1 MNKIKVKFWGVRGS
15 FPMPNNNDD
24 FGGNTSCVE
33 LRTSNNDLVIFDMGT
48 GLRALGSSLLSEN
61 NPPKDINIILS
72 HYHYDHILGFLMF
85 LPLFNKQF
93 NINIYGKAEND
104 IDLKSLFKEFLNPH
118 FWPVGMEMFEANIN
132 FINIKENDFLIGD
145 NVNVKTNLHGH
156 PGGALSL
163 RVESDDVAVVYI
175 TDCEHPT
182 SNLNQNVIDIS
193 SNADLLIHD
202 AQYTPEQMEN
212 HKGWGHSSWEQACM
226 VAKEAKVNRLAL
238 FHHNPDHGN
247 NKLEQIESNAKELFP
262 NSISAKEGMEINLPA
277 RVEETANI

>member
-15 FPMPNNNDD
+15 FPIPNNGDE

-33 LRTSNNDLVIFDMGT
+33 LRTSDNNLVIFDMGT
-48 GLRALGSSLLSEN
+48 GLRSLGLSLMSEQ
-61 NPPKDINIILS
+61 NPPRDINIILS

-85 LPLFNKQF
+85 LPLFDKRF
-93 NINIYGKAEND
+93 NINIYGKTEND
-104 IDLKSLFKEFLNPH
+104 IDLKSLFEKFFNPH
-118 FWPVGMEMFEANIN
+118 FWPVDMGMLEASIN
-132 FINIKENDFLIGD
+132 FINIKENNFLIG
-145 NVNVKTNLHGH
+145 NNISIKTNIHGH

-163 RVESDDVAVVYI
+163 RVESDDISVVYI

-202 AQYTPEQMEN
+202 AQYTPEQMTN
-212 HKGWGHSSWEQACM
+212 HKGWGHSSWKQACM
-226 VAKEAKVNRLAL
+226 VAKEAEVGQLVL

-247 NKLEQIESNAKELFP
+247 SRLEQIESSAKEIFP
-262 NSISAKEGMEINLPA
+262 DSISAREGMEINLPI